1 MGKEKK
7 RYSAEE
13 KFLILREA
21 SEAGVVKTC
30 KKHGV
35 DPTTYYS
42 WKEKYESEGIAGLL
56 AKKSGPRLKEKDLR
70 ELKKENQILKKLLAE
85 KEVLIEAQT
94 ELIKKKSRGTKKR
107 GLL

>member
-1 MGKEKK
+1 MKQK

-21 SEAGVVKTC
+21 QEHGVVETC

-42 WKEKYESEGIAGLL
+42 WKERYESEGIAGLL
-56 AKKSGPRLKEKDLR
+56 PKKSGRIPDDVDHRKLE
-70 ELKKENQILKKLLAE
+70 KENQMLKKLVADKELIIEMQLSILKK
-85 KEVLIEAQT
+85 KPMGGRSGR
-94 ELIKKKSRGTKKR
+94 K
-107 GLL
+107 